1 MTLDLDRIRS
11 EYPALAEGFVHFDGA
26 GGTQP
31 AEPVIAAIARAM
43 RTAVSN
49 RGTAF
54 EPSRRSGEI
63 VAAARAAVA
72 DLVGG
77 VPGGVVFGPSATALT
92 YLVAR
97 TLSQSW
103 KSTDEVVVSR
113 LDHDANVR
121 PWVQAAEHAG
131 ATVRWADLDIPS
143 GQLPLEQYKDLING
157 NTRLVAVTA
166 ASNANGAIPPVRQ
179 IADLAHSAG
188 ALTYVDGVHATAHL
202 PVDVAALGADFYVT
216 SAYKWSGP
224 HYSAAVAAPALWE
237 TLHPVKLLPSP
248 TQVPDRFEFG
258 TLSFELLAGIT
269 AAVDY
274 LANLHPSDEPAPA
287 DQGEPAASVEGGS
300 STGSESGRATNGG
313 DGLSTGGEGG
323 LGASGQGGW
332 AASGGVEQS
341 TRGQGG
347 LAASGGTE
355 RRRRVV
361 ASMEAVAA
369 YEEGLAA
376 RLAAGLAGIAG
387 VTAVPAPAQRCPT
400 LAFRVGGQSPAQT
413 ARILGD
419 QGICVSNG
427 DYYAVEFFAAAGLR
441 ESGGAV
447 RASIYHYNTADEVDR
462 LLEAIRKI

>member
-1 MTLDLDRIRS
+1 MSLDVDRIRS
-11 EYPALAEGFVHFDGA
+11 EYPALTEGFVHFDGA

-31 AEPVIAAIARAM
+31 AEPVIAAITRAM

-49 RGTAF
+49 RGAAF
-54 EPSRRSGEI
+54 EPARRSGEI
-63 VAAARAAVA
+63 LASARAAVA

-77 VPGGVVFGPSATALT
+77 DPEGVVFGPSATALT

-97 TLSQSW
+97 TLSQGWS
-103 KSTDEVVVSR
+103 SHDEIVVSR

-131 ATVRWADLDIPS
+131 ATVRWADVDVAT
-143 GQLPLEQYKDLING
+143 GALPTEQYRELINA

-166 ASNANGAIPPVRQ
+166 ASNANGAIPAVRQ

-188 ALTYVDGVHATAHL
+188 SLLYADGVHRTAHL

-224 HYSAAVAAPALWE
+224 HYAAVVATPATWE
-237 TLHPVKLLPSP
+237 PLHPVKLVPSP
-248 TQVPDRFEFG
+248 AQAPDRFEYG

-274 LANLHPSDEPAPA
+274 LAGLAPA
-287 DQGEPAASVEGGS
+287 GES
-300 STGSESGRATNGG
+300 
-313 DGLSTGGEGG
+313 
-323 LGASGQGGW
+323 
-332 AASGGVEQS
+332 
-341 TRGQGG
+341 
-347 LAASGGTE
+347 
-355 RRRRVV
+355 RRQRVT
-361 ASMEAVAA
+361 ASMTAVAA
-369 YEEGLAA
+369 YEKELAA
-376 RLAAGLAGIAG
+376 KLAAGLAEIES
-387 VTAVPAPAQRCPT
+387 VTVVPAPADRCPT
-400 LAFRVGGQSPAQT
+400 LAFRVAGQSPAET

-427 DYYAVEFFAAAGLR
+427 DYYAVEFFTAAGLR

-447 RASIYHYNTADEVDR
+447 RASIYHYNTADEIDR
-462 LLEAIRKI
+462 LLEAIGKL